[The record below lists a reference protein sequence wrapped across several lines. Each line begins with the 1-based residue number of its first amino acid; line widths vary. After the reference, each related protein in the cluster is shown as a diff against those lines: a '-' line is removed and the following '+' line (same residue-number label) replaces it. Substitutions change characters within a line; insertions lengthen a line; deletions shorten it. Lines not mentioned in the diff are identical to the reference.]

1 MEKEYRN
8 KRFYSLAGAGLPI
21 DSQEPKTTE
30 ADNDTQAEL
39 AAWDLLKMARKE
51 IAELMEWNKAV
62 TILAEG
68 RLDLLNEQERRHNE
82 LKAYLCRIKL
92 PVPVKLFS
100 EICANFP
107 GKDVFCTERDGYLCI
122 YQKS

>member
-1 MEKEYRN
+1 MSEN
-8 KRFYSLAGAGLPI
+8 T
-21 DSQEPKTTE
+21 DT
-30 ADNDTQAEL
+30 DNDTQAEL

-51 IAELMEWNKAV
+51 IADLIEWNKAV

-68 RLDLLNEQERRHNE
+68 RLDLLEEQKHRYNE
-82 LKAYLCRIKL
+82 LKSYLCRIKL

-107 GKDVFCTERDGYLCI
+107 GQDVYCAEKEGHLVVFR
-122 YQKS
+122 KP